1 MSAPSGS
8 FRSPVLDAAAAADP
22 SSSGF
27 TGLSG
32 IVIDVVER
40 LGAVGAGLL
49 TLVETVFPPIPS
61 EVVLPLAGYLAG
73 RGDLDF
79 VAVLVAATVGYVLGA
94 LLLYAAG
101 ARLGSQRATALL
113 CRLPLVEERDV
124 VRAERWFE
132 DHGRTAVLFGRLGPG
147 VRSLV
152 SLPAGARR
160 MPLGSFTALT
170 TLGSLTWNTLLVG
183 AGALLGRQWEVVEQ
197 YADILNYAV
206 TGVVVLLVAWFV
218 VRRLRRRSHA

>member
-1 MSAPSGS
+1 VHQLSDTRGPLLAT
-8 FRSPVLDAAAAADP
+8 AADP
-22 SSSGF
+22 TSPGF
-27 TGLSG
+27 SGLSG
-32 IVIDVVER
+32 LVVGIVER

-61 EVVLPLAGYLAG
+61 EVVLPLSGYLAG

-79 VAVLVAATVGYVLGA
+79 VAVLFAATIGSVLGA

-101 ARLGSQRATALL
+101 ARLGQDRATALL

-132 DHGRTAVLFGRLGPG
+132 DHGRTAVLFGRLVPG

-152 SLPAGARR
+152 SLPAGAQR
-160 MPLGSFTALT
+160 MPLWSFTALT
-170 TLGSLTWNTLLVG
+170 TVGSLTWNTLLVG
-183 AGALLGRQWEVVEQ
+183 AGALLGRQWQVVEQ

-206 TGVVVLLVAWFV
+206 TGGVVLLVAWFV

>member
-1 MSAPSGS
+1 MQLVSHPAG
-8 FRSPVLDAAAAADP
+8 PVSAAADP
-22 SSSGF
+22 STSGF
-27 TGLSG
+27 SGLSG
-32 IVIDVVER
+32 IVVDVVER

-79 VAVLVAATVGYVLGA
+79 VAVLVAATVGSVLGA

-101 ARLGSQRATALL
+101 ARLGSERATALL

-132 DHGRTAVLFGRLGPG
+132 DHGRTAVLFGRLVPG

-152 SLPAGARR
+152 SLPAGAQR
-160 MPLGSFTALT
+160 MPLASFTALT

-218 VRRLRRRSHA
+218 VRRLRRRSDA

>member
-1 MSAPSGS
+1 MQQVSHLPG
-8 FRSPVLDAAAAADP
+8 PVPAAAADP

-32 IVIDVVER
+32 IVVDVVER

-79 VAVLVAATVGYVLGA
+79 AAVLVAATVGSVLGA

-101 ARLGSQRATALL
+101 ARLGSERATALL

-124 VRAERWFE
+124 VRAERWFD
-132 DHGRTAVLFGRLGPG
+132 DHGRTAVLFGRLVPG

-152 SLPAGARR
+152 SLPAGAQR

-197 YADILNYAV
+197 YADILNHAV
-206 TGVVVLLVAWFV
+206 TGVVVVLVAWFV
-218 VRRLRRRSHA
+218 VRRLRHRSRS